1 MPVRGEVIQANS
13 ELEDKP
19 ELVNEDVYGNG
30 WLIKISMS
38 DPSELDDLLSAA
50 EYEQLI
56 AK

>member
-1 MPVRGEVIQANS
+1 MPVSGEVIQANS
-13 ELEDKP
+13 DLEDKP

>member
-1 MPVRGEVIQANS
+1 MPVSGEVIQANS